1 MSRGKL
7 MVGKLILLGM
17 IAETPAIFG
26 G

>member
-1 MSRGKL
+1 MSREKL

-17 IAETPAIFG
+17 VAGIPAIFG